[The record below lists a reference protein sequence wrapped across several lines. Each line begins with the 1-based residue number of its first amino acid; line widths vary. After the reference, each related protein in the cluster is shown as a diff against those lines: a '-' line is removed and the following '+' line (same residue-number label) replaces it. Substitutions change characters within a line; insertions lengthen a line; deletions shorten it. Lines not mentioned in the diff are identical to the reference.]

1 MDGIARCASMVRGP
15 GPTQPHRRCEA
26 GREGR
31 FGGRGIAAGA
41 AALRIHTHTHGRV
54 GGPPKIGVSNGKSRS
69 AQSIVAVHHAPCTKS
84 AACSRESL

>member
-1 MDGIARCASMVRGP
+1 MVRGP

-41 AALRIHTHTHGRV
+41 AALRIHTHTRAGR
-54 GGPPKIGVSNGKSRS
+54 GRTENRGEQRQESFRTEHCCRTPRTLHEKRS
-69 AQSIVAVHHAPCTKS
+69 MF
-84 AACSRESL
+84 